1 MSFMKKEGLSS
12 MSADATIFERKSF
25 GFWCGGRGEEA
36 AGVDENSLLVVGMDG
51 DDDSLVA
58 GGDTSLGAGGDD
70 SL

>member
-25 GFWCGGRGEEA
+25 RFWCGGGGEEA
-36 AGVDENSLLVVGMDG
+36 ARFLLVVGVDG

-58 GGDTSLGAGGDD
+58 GGDTSLVAGGDG